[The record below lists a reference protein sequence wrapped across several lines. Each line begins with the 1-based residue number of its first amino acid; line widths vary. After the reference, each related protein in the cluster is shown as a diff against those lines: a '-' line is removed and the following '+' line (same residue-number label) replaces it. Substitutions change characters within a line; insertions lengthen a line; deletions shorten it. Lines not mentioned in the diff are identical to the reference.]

1 MIVPEW
7 LMMLSLPLILT
18 YQIAYFCDIALKLLN
33 LLSGMWKKAEESLSF
48 LLAFSVIML
57 LLMKFL
63 FYLESI
69 IVFTAGNIIKGIN
82 IFTFLLVVFYLLS
95 KTEWDYK
102 IIPAGAVINLHLTL
116 CRIIKG
122 ILKKYEN
129 KWKEER

>member
-1 MIVPEW
+1 MVVPEW
-7 LMMLSLPLILT
+7 LIMLSIPLIIT

-33 LLSGMWKKAEESLSF
+33 LLSRLWKKSEESFSF
-48 LLAFSVIML
+48 LLAFSVSML

-63 FYLESI
+63 FYLESV
-69 IVFTAGNIIKGIN
+69 IVLTVGVIEGIN

-102 IIPAGAVINLHLTL
+102 IIPAGAVINLPLTI
-116 CRIIKG
+116 CRIIKEV
-122 ILKKYEN
+122 LKKYEN

>member
-1 MIVPEW
+1 
-7 LMMLSLPLILT
+7 MMLSLPLIIT

-33 LLSGMWKKAEESLSF
+33 LLSRMWKKAEESFSF
-48 LLAFSVIML
+48 LLAFGVIML

-63 FYLESI
+63 FYLESV
-69 IVFTAGNIIKGIN
+69 IVFTSGSIIKGIH
-82 IFTFLLVVFYLLS
+82 IFSFLLVVFYFLS

-122 ILKKYEN
+122 ILKKYKN
-129 KWKEER
+129 KLKKEQ

>member
-7 LMMLSLPLILT
+7 LMMLSLPLIIT

-33 LLSGMWKKAEESLSF
+33 LLSRMWKKPEESFSF

-63 FYLESI
+63 FYLESVIVLTVGI
-69 IVFTAGNIIKGIN
+69 IEGIH
-82 IFTFLLVVFYLLS
+82 IFTFLLVMFYLLS

-102 IIPAGAVINLHLTL
+102 IIPAGAVINLPLTIY
-116 CRIIKG
+116 RIIKV